1 MAKSTGIP
9 GSRFTSLIMVDMNP
23 LTIQQIRSPQQD
35 TASPSS
41 SVRQHPAACKPVE
54 KTAMG
59 CPSSAMTDVSS
70 VLSDDRLVV
79 SVAEAGRLLGVSR
92 AFAYELAAR
101 GELPTIRLGRRIL
114 APKAALLAMVGLSY
128 LQS

>member
-1 MAKSTGIP
+1 MAKSSGIP

-23 LTIQQIRSPQQD
+23 LTIQQIRSQEQD
-35 TASPSS
+35 TASTSS
-41 SVRQHPAACKPVE
+41 SVRQHPAVCKPVA
-54 KTAMG
+54 KTATG
-59 CPSSAMTDVSS
+59 CPSTAITDVSA
-70 VLSDDRLVV
+70 VLSGDRLVV

-114 APKAALLAMVGLSY
+114 VPKAALLAMVGLSY

>member
-1 MAKSTGIP
+1 M
-9 GSRFTSLIMVDMNP
+9 MVDMNP
-23 LTIQQIRSPQQD
+23 LTIQQVRFRRQDRD
-35 TASPSS
+35 TASTSS
-41 SVRQHPAACKPVE
+41 SVRQDPAVYKPVT

-59 CPSSAMTDVSS
+59 CPSTAITDVSA
-70 VLSDDRLVV
+70 VLSGDRLVV

-114 APKAALLAMVGLSY
+114 VPKAALLAMVGLSY

>member
-1 MAKSTGIP
+1 MAKSSG
-9 GSRFTSLIMVDMNP
+9 NP
-23 LTIQQIRSPQQD
+23 RKPLHIAHHGRHEPPHHPTDPIA
-35 TASPSS
+35 TAGHRLDVKLGPSTP
-41 SVRQHPAACKPVE
+41 RLCKPVE
-54 KTAMG
+54 KTTTG
-59 CPSSAMTDVSS
+59 CPSTAITDVSS
-70 VLSDDRLVV
+70 VLSGDRLVV

-114 APKAALLAMVGLSY
+114 VPKAALLAMVGLSS

>member
-1 MAKSTGIP
+1 M
-9 GSRFTSLIMVDMNP
+9 MVDMNP
-23 LTIQQIRSPQQD
+23 LTIQQIRSRQQD
-35 TASPSS
+35 TASTSS
-41 SVRQHPAACKPVE
+41 SVRQHPAGCKPVA

-59 CPSSAMTDVSS
+59 CPSTSITDVSA
-70 VLSDDRLVV
+70 VLSGDRLVV

-92 AFAYELAAR
+92 AFAYDLAAR

-114 APKAALLAMVGLSY
+114 VPKAALLAMVGLSY

>member
-1 MAKSTGIP
+1 
-9 GSRFTSLIMVDMNP
+9 MVDMNP
-23 LTIQQIRSPQQD
+23 LTIQQIRSPEQD
-35 TASPSS
+35 TASTSS
-41 SVRQHPAACKPVE
+41 SVRQHPAVCKPVAN
-54 KTAMG
+54 TATG
-59 CPSSAMTDVSS
+59 CPSTGITDVSA
-70 VLSDDRLVV
+70 VLSGDRLVL

-114 APKAALLAMVGLSY
+114 VPKAALLAMVGLSY